1 MALSE
6 STDDLWAEYVATRD
20 PLLRN
25 RLVMQYSPLVKYVAG
40 RIRTGMPESVDQDDL
55 VSDGVIGLMDAI
67 ERFQPERGLTFQTF
81 AVPRIRGAIIDG
93 MRSMDFVPRSVRD
106 KVRAINRA
114 RIVLEDK
121 LARSPDDHELATE
134 AGLSVSE
141 MRDLSKRAG
150 SSHAN
155 VDDFDLSDD
164 LVGAVHQEVEDIEF
178 SAALRKVVGLLSE
191 RDQILIALYY
201 FEGFTFAEIGRVF
214 GVTESRVSQLHR
226 RATNVLRDKLA
237 GHDAG

>member
-1 MALSE
+1 
-6 STDDLWAEYVATRD
+6 
-20 PLLRN
+20 
-25 RLVMQYSPLVKYVAG
+25 
-40 RIRTGMPESVDQDDL
+40 
-55 VSDGVIGLMDAI
+55 LMDAI

-121 LARSPDDHELATE
+121 LDRSPDDHELATE

-201 FEGFTFAEIGRVF
+201 FEGFTFAEIGRVL